1 MKKEIGR
8 YYQRIVKNSL
18 VKEIKNGLKINQE
31 ELDIKWNEEM
41 GNFVSSSYLF
51 NSKEEN
57 KINRK
62 TKILLNSQD
71 YNQNVDKILEVF
83 EEIRNTYYRLQN
95 KKNYSEDY
103 LFENL
108 LRVIVMIFLTSNLK
122 KATFIIVKSNQIAL
136 DFIKDELANKNYE
149 RVNKFLRKYYAV
161 KLEIIFELKKI
172 KIAKKTN
179 IINRL
184 DETIYKEVLYKIPKE
199 DLDKTF
205 LDLGILF
212 SKMELFKLDRDELF
226 LMSKEL
232 IKMTRDDYL
241 FDEYSD
247 AVYIYEKNKGSRY
260 TLGRRMLDYFCG
272 FGEHPINI
280 FKVALITNMVVC
292 FIFYIDKEFS
302 LNYLELT
309 NIRKDNTLDFMVDV
323 IYFNVTTLFTVGY
336 GDIFPLNSIT
346 KLLVVFQQVTGFIF
360 TTSFITLFLRKLFR
374 YWFVVTYKNFGGI
387 LWENYF
393 YYPYYY

>member
-161 KLEIIFELKKI
+161 KLEIIFELRKI
-172 KIAKKTN
+172 KVVKKTN

-184 DETIYKEVLYKIPKE
+184 DESIYREVLYKTPKE
-199 DLDKTF
+199 NLDKTF

-212 SKMELFKLDRDELF
+212 NEIGLFKLNRDELF

-241 FDEYSD
+241 FDEYSE
-247 AVYIYEKNKGSRY
+247 AVYVYEKNKGSY
-260 TLGRRMLDYFCG
+260 TFKRRMLDYFCG
-272 FGEHPINI
+272 FGEYPINI
-280 FKVALITNMVVC
+280 LKVALLTNMMVC
-292 FIFYIDKEFS
+292 LIFFIDRELS
-302 LNYLELT
+302 LNWLELT

-323 IYFNVTTLFTVGY
+323 IYFNMTTLFTIGY

-346 KLLVVFQQVTGFIF
+346 KLLVVFQEISGFIF

-374 YWFVVTYKNFGGI
+374 Y
-387 LWENYF
+387 
-393 YYPYYY
+393 